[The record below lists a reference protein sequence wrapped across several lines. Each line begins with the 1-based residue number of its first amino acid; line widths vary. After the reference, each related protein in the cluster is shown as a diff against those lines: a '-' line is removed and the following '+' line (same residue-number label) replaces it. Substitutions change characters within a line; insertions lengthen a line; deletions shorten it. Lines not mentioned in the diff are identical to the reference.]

1 MALVACPQCGKKVS
15 DRAPA
20 CPFCKAPL
28 GVSQVLA
35 GAPSGAEPAA
45 PAGDSRLAAAPV
57 SGPAAPPAAAA
68 PSPLPA
74 GASPPRVAL
83 AAPYRPGDAIGE
95 RYRVLRLLGEGGFGL
110 VYLAA
115 RRSGDAVRAVK
126 TVRDELVRDD
136 RARALFRKEA
146 EIWVALGRHPFLVQA
161 DEVFE
166 DDGRLFI
173 AMEFVAAPPGGF
185 NSLQEHLQRR
195 PLPLEQA
202 LRWAIQVCHGMEHAH
217 ARGIRCH
224 RDLKPANVLI
234 GPDGDVRVSDFGIAG
249 AAPGGPAMAATG
261 GDGHTVAGT
270 VFGTPTHMPPEQFE
284 GVERCDARSD
294 VYAFGVVLHQMAAG
308 GALPFVPRVPR
319 GPDAQARLFHELRRL
334 HRDVAP
340 TPLESPLWP
349 VIERCL
355 RKDPAQRFASFAV
368 LRAELEGLLAALGA
382 APVEVP
388 SGEID
393 PAWELSARAASLSS
407 LDRLDEALACYEQAL
422 ALRPDEP
429 RLLSARGNVL
439 RRLGRLDAAH
449 ASLDRALELAPG
461 RDDAWLNK
469 GLACVDAGREEEA
482 LRCFDEAVA
491 RNPRSNDAWTAK
503 GVMLWRVGR
512 HAEAITAFDAALAA
526 DPRDARAWS
535 NKAGLLMEAGR
546 LEDALASSAQA
557 LGLDPRNAS
566 YWDGQGTVLGAL
578 GRTDEALRAYD
589 ECVRLAPGFGQGW
602 YNRGNALVQAGRYE
616 DALASFAR
624 TCELQ
629 PEAAVPWYNR
639 ALALLVLERPGE
651 ALPCLRRYLAQ
662 APAADPLREGAERLA
677 AAVASGEVRSLP
689 RRPQTPGAL
698 RNASDTVVDRE
709 AAAAGVAAAP
719 ARPGPSSAP
728 SAGEIPE
735 APPGYVHRPGPEVP
749 RHPSTADVGVRSHAT
764 GELNG
769 RGTTLYGEQRYAEA
783 LACFEKVLALHPF
796 HGRAQGNRANALFS
810 LGRREEA
817 LQAVRAALAID
828 PGLAIFWHSK
838 AHVELALGQAP
849 LASTSFR
856 EFVALAQGGDLT
868 GLAEDA
874 RVQLE
879 RLAAKKVPAAPRDAL
894 AWAAAG
900 CRHGADGRLREAID
914 AFDRGLK
921 LDPRL
926 PALWYLR
933 GEALN
938 GSGDWD
944 EAIASYEKAIA
955 LEPRDARVWHGKG
968 MALARHRR
976 LEEALAAFDEALRQ
990 DPDHAATWADR
1001 GRYLGA
1007 MERHEESIA
1016 SIECA
1021 SLLAPDNPAPWWNRA
1036 LSEDRLGWL
1045 PEAARSYRRFLE
1057 RAGRGQEAQIE
1068 TARDRIA
1075 VLPPPAPDPPTIA
1088 AKLRRGAAAPPSA
1101 AAPALPANPAPAPP
1115 PAAPA
1120 TIASAILA
1128 GMPSAAPAAGA
1139 ARESAAAARRQGDRE
1154 RAAALLREHLDERT
1168 DDGPAWVELADD
1180 LQALGRLGEALTALE
1195 KAQPLC
1201 TDAVPVLGARG
1212 RLLLQMGRAADA
1224 LLPLQMASLL
1234 SDAMDVWLP
1243 LGLAYAA
1250 GGQFEKA
1257 LLVLDGVPGGEG
1269 DASVQEARASCLLR
1283 LRRTAEGLA
1292 AAERALALSGAGR
1305 AQAWYLKGNALSE
1318 LGRPQESV
1326 AAYDR
1331 ALELEPDNANA
1342 WFNKA
1347 HELLHALQ
1355 RPADALPCC
1364 VRARALHEGF
1374 SEAALLE
1381 ARCLDALGRAEDA
1394 LAACDAALRV
1404 EPGFALA
1411 LSEKGRLLTRARR
1424 FAEAL
1429 ACFDAVLA
1437 ARPADLA
1444 ALQAKGDCLEGVGR
1458 PADAAA
1464 AFARFLTLAPAA
1476 DPRVAPLRARV
1487 QALRGQ
1493 AQDAAL
1499 RPGAA
1504 AAPAAASTAARAAAA
1519 ESLKK
1524 AKFCLG
1530 QGQRDKALEWFEAV
1544 LRAEPAHADALAGK
1558 GECLFFFRRA
1568 AEALAC
1574 FEAAIPAR
1582 PRHGRLWQ
1590 QKGACLEALGR
1601 GEEALAAFERAVEC
1615 DPQNPALWTSRGIAL
1630 FALGRVD
1637 EALAS
1642 HEKALS
1648 IEPRSPL
1655 PKLELGKVLERL
1667 GRRDEAARA
1676 YQQFLSLAPITMQ
1689 AQVQEARARL
1699 QVLRG
1704 GA

>member
-1 MALVACPQCGKKVS
+1 MALLSCPQCGKKVS

-28 GVSQVLA
+28 GVSQVVA
-35 GAPSGAEPAA
+35 AAPTGVPAA
-45 PAGDSRLAAAPV
+45 PESRLAAAPV
-57 SGPAAPPAAAA
+57 TGPAAPGTAVPPPPAAA
-68 PSPLPA
+68 
-74 GASPPRVAL
+74 PPRVAL

-202 LRWAIQVCHGMEHAH
+202 LRWAIQACHGMEHAH

-234 GPDGDVRVSDFGIAG
+234 GPDGNVRVSDFGIAG
-249 AAPGGPAMAATG
+249 AAPGGPAMAAPG

-308 GALPFVPRVPR
+308 GALPFVPRVPK

-355 RKDPAQRFASFAV
+355 RKEPAQRFASFAA

-393 PAWELSARAASLSS
+393 PAWELSARAASLSG

-449 ASLDRALELAPG
+449 ASLDRALELAPE
-461 RDDAWLNK
+461 RDDVWLNK
-469 GLACVDAGREEEA
+469 GLACVDAGREDEA

-503 GVMLWRVGR
+503 GVMLWRLGR
-512 HAEAITAFDAALAA
+512 HAEAAAAFDAALAA
-526 DPRDARAWS
+526 DPRDGRAWS
-535 NKAGLLMEAGR
+535 NKAGLLLEAGR
-546 LEDALASSAQA
+546 LDEALAASARA

-566 YWDGQGTVLGAL
+566 YWDGQGTILAAL
-578 GRTDEALRAYD
+578 GRIDEALGACD
-589 ECVRLAPGFGQGW
+589 ECVRLDPGFGQGW

-689 RRPQTPGAL
+689 RRPQAPGAL
-698 RNASDTVVDRE
+698 RNATDTVVDRE
-709 AAAAGVAAAP
+709 AAASGVAAA
-719 ARPGPSSAP
+719 AAQKGPKVLAA
-728 SAGEIPE
+728 AGEIPE

-783 LACFEKVLALHPF
+783 LACFEKALALHPF
-796 HGRAQGNRANALFS
+796 HARAHGNRANALFS

-856 EFVALAQGGDLT
+856 EFVALAQGGDLA
-868 GLAEDA
+868 GLVQDA
-874 RVQLE
+874 RVQLD
-879 RLAAKKVPAAPRDAL
+879 RLAAKKVPPAPRDAL

-900 CRHGADGRLREAID
+900 CRHGADGRLREAIE
-914 AFDRGLK
+914 AFDRGLR
-921 LDPRL
+921 LDPRM
-926 PALWYLR
+926 AMLWTLR
-933 GEALN
+933 GEAQN
-938 GSGDWD
+938 GGGDWD
-944 EAIASYEKAIA
+944 EAIESYEKAIA
-955 LEPRDARVWHGKG
+955 LEPRDARAWHGKG

-976 LEEALAAFDEALRQ
+976 FDEALAAFDEALRQ

-1007 MERHEESIA
+1007 MDRHEESIA

-1057 RAGRGQEAQIE
+1057 RAGPGQEAQIE
-1068 TARDRIA
+1068 TARDRLA
-1075 VLPPPAPDPPTIA
+1075 VLPPPAPDPPTLA
-1088 AKLRRGAAAPPSA
+1088 AKLRRNPPPATPAPDPVA
-1101 AAPALPANPAPAPP
+1101 PAPAPRP
-1115 PAAPA
+1115 APGSPAA
-1120 TIASAILA
+1120 IASAVLA
-1128 GMPSAAPAAGA
+1128 GVATSASPAAA
-1139 ARESAAAARRQGDRE
+1139 ASAGRGNAAAARQTGDRE
-1154 RAAALLREHLDERT
+1154 RAAALLREHLEREA
-1168 DDGPAWVELADD
+1168 DDGAAWLELADD
-1180 LQALGRLGEALTALE
+1180 LQALGRLDEALAALD

-1201 TDAVPVLGARG
+1201 ADAGPVLGARG
-1212 RLLLQMGRAADA
+1212 RLLMQMGRARDA

-1234 SDAMDVWLP
+1234 SDAVDVWLP
-1243 LGLAYAA
+1243 LGHAYAA
-1250 GGQFEKA
+1250 AGQHEKA
-1257 LLVLDGVPGGEG
+1257 LLVLDGVPGGDGEP
-1269 DASVQEARASCLLR
+1269 AVQEARASCLLR
-1283 LRRTAEGLA
+1283 LRRPAEGLA
-1292 AAERALALSGAGR
+1292 AAERALELSAQGR
-1305 AQAWYLKGNALSE
+1305 AHAWYLKGNALSD
-1318 LGRPQESV
+1318 LGRPPESV

-1331 ALELEPDNANA
+1331 AIALEPDKANA

-1347 HELLHALQ
+1347 HELFHALQ

-1364 VRARALHEGF
+1364 VRARELHSGF
-1374 SEAALLE
+1374 NEAALLE
-1381 ARCLDALGRAEDA
+1381 ARCLDALGRAEEA
-1394 LAACDAALRV
+1394 LAACDVALRI
-1404 EPGFALA
+1404 EPGFAPA
-1411 LSEKGRLLTRARR
+1411 LQEKGRLLTRARR
-1424 FAEAL
+1424 FDDAL

-1437 ARPADLA
+1437 AHPGDLA
-1444 ALQAKGDCLEGVGR
+1444 ALLARGDCLEGAGR

-1464 AFARFLTLAPAA
+1464 AIARFLTLAPAA

-1504 AAPAAASTAARAAAA
+1504 AAPPPDPAAARAAAA

-1574 FEAAIPAR
+1574 FEGAIGVR
-1582 PRHGRLWQ
+1582 PQHGRLWQ

-1601 GEEALAAFERAVEC
+1601 GEEALAAFERAAEC
-1615 DPQNPALWTSRGIAL
+1615 DPQSPALWTSRGIAL

-1642 HEKALS
+1642 HEKALA